1 MGRVL
6 EGWRDRRMPGQKDK
20 RLGEEEVE
28 NDRGMEGRSAHP
40 SLDRALQ

>member
-6 EGWRDRRMPGQKDK
+6 EGWRDKRDK

-28 NDRGMEGRSAHP
+28 NDKGMEGRSAHP